1 MYQFKHVTVGLALGE
16 QDKTKI
22 QYAGLVSWLASSERI
37 TFSHIVS
44 RDKLPEKTGADVPAS
59 IEKKARSRMQELV
72 EQYYDGPPATQLDYD
87 IIPES
92 PLVEIEILRRLREQE
107 ADLIILGKI
116 SSEFNGV
123 ETVPVSISR
132 KAACSTLYVPQ
143 EAEPRTNRPEEITI
157 LVPVDFSENA
167 ADAMR
172 LAIDFAVAH
181 EIPSIYCVH
190 VYDVPLGY
198 YKRGKEYEEF
208 AEIMEKNAEKKCQEF
223 IKDINFKGIYLNPI
237 IVRIHKKP
245 YETIAQTVEE
255 YGIDLVIIG
264 SRGKKAAAR
273 FLLDSVTEQLIRTT
287 AAPLL
292 SYKRKD
298 KDMSL
303 FEALLRL

>member
-1 MYQFKHVTVGLALGE
+1 MYQFKNVTVGLALGE

-22 QYAGLVSWLASSERI
+22 RYAGLVSWLASSERI

-44 RDKLPEKTGADVPAS
+44 RGKLPEKAGAGVPSS
-59 IEKKARSRMQELV
+59 IEKTTRRLMKELV
-72 EQYYDGPPATQLDYD
+72 EKYYDGPPATKLEYD

-92 PLVEIEILRRLREQE
+92 PLVEIDILRRLREQE

-116 SSEFNGV
+116 SGEFTGE

-143 EAEPRTNRPEEITI
+143 EVEPRTHHPQEISI

-208 AEIMEKNAEKKCQEF
+208 AEVMEKNAEQKCREF

-264 SRGKKAAAR
+264 SRGKNAAAR

-287 AAPLL
+287 TAPLL
-292 SYKRKD
+292 SYKKKG

>member
-1 MYQFKHVTVGLALGE
+1 MYQFKNVTVGLALGE

-22 QYAGLVSWLASSERI
+22 RYAGLVSWLASSERI

-44 RDKLPEKTGADVPAS
+44 REKLPEKSGAGVPPS
-59 IEKKARSRMQELV
+59 IEKTTRRLMKELV
-72 EQYYDGPPATQLDYD
+72 EQYYDGPPATKIEYD

-92 PLVEIEILRRLREQE
+92 PLVEIEILRRLREQA

-116 SSEFNGV
+116 SGDFTGE

-132 KAACSTLYVPQ
+132 KAACSTLYVPK
-143 EAEPRTNRPEEITI
+143 EVEPRTNQPHEITI

-208 AEIMEKNAEKKCQEF
+208 AEVMEKNAQQKCQEF

-245 YETIAQTVEE
+245 YETIAETVEE
-255 YGIDLVIIG
+255 YGVDLVIIG
-264 SRGKKAAAR
+264 SRGKNAAAR

-292 SYKRKD
+292 SYKKKG